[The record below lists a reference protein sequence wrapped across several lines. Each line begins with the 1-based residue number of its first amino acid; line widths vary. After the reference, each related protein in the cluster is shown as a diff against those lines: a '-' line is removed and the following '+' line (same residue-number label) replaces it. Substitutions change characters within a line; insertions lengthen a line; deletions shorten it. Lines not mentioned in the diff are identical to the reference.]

1 MGELLWIFVSAALVN
16 NFTLT
21 LFLGLCA
28 FVGVTQKLDTAI
40 RLGAANT
47 FVMLITSAAAWA
59 LNTYVLP
66 PAPYL
71 RIIAWGYPFVALS
84 MLAGRI
90 LQGLGFGTP
99 VLVLTVMRLLLTVNG
114 HVQVYQCVPV
124 CH

>member
-1 MGELLWIFVSAALVN
+1 MGDLVWIFVSAALVS

-47 FVMLITSAAAWA
+47 FVMLITSVAAWA

-66 PAPYL
+66 AAPYL
-71 RIIAWGYPFVALS
+71 RIISFIVVIAARWGSICL
-84 MLAGRI
+84 
-90 LQGLGFGTP
+90 
-99 VLVLTVMRLLLTVNG
+99 
-114 HVQVYQCVPV
+114 
-124 CH
+124 